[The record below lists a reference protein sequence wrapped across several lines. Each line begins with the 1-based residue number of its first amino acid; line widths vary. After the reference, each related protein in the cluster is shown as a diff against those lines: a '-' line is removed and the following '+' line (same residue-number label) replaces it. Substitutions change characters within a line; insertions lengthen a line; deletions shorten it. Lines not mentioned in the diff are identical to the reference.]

1 MIPRVVP
8 FLMVAAVLAG
18 PLVAQAPRAVSVGRP
33 VTDSLTANDPV
44 RRSPRTP
51 YHVWQFDGRRGQ
63 RLVVDL
69 ESGDFDS
76 YLLVRDPDGY
86 TVGSDDDSGDE
97 LNARLRVILPR
108 DGTYRVITTA
118 VGDSARGRYTLT
130 VSGWETP
137 PTPPAGAAAAIAA
150 GDTKD
155 GLLEPGDDISPDGP
169 YQDRWTFGARQ
180 GARLRIE
187 LRSAD
192 FDSYLT
198 VLGPDGAVVGTDDD
212 GLGER
217 NSLVAVRARAAGRY
231 TILASSFGEDLR
243 TGAYRV
249 TMLEETGVFADAGEP
264 AAILVGETKEGRLES
279 GDAVGE
285 RGIQDRWTF
294 QGRAGQVVRLDAVS
308 SDFDPYL
315 VLSFTETV
323 VDSNDDGGD
332 GNSARILAVLPGTGT
347 YTAAVSAFTQ
357 GGAGGRYTLALTG
370 STALAEAGRI
380 GRIAFGQRLAGR
392 LERGDEAR
400 EDNGYQDR
408 WEFDARP
415 NQDVT
420 VELRSGAFD
429 TYVELRDPQGN
440 VVAEND
446 DGLGD
451 GTDSFVAAHLTRG
464 GRYRIVVRGYGD
476 RESTGLY
483 ELALG
488 QASAAARPGQEVE
501 LRLGETTMGRLE
513 SGDSVMGDH
522 SFADVFVFRPT
533 VSGRVVI
540 QVRSSDFD
548 AFLIVQDAEGR
559 TLASDDDGGTGTD
572 AQLTYEVVAGR
583 TYRILANSY
592 GEERSTGAYRVIVR
606 PAS

>member
-8 FLMVAAVLAG
+8 FLMVVAVLAS

-33 VTDSLTANDPV
+33 VTDSLTAHDPV
-44 RRSPRTP
+44 RRSVRAP
-51 YHVWQFDGRRGQ
+51 YHVWLFEGRRGQ
-63 RLVVDL
+63 RLVMDL

-76 YLLVRDPDGY
+76 YLVVRDPDGY

-97 LNARLRVILPR
+97 LNARLRVILAR
-108 DGTYRVITTA
+108 DGTYRVIATA

-137 PTPPAGAAAAIAA
+137 SAPPAGAAAALAI

-155 GLLEPGDDISPDGP
+155 GLLEPGDDLSPDGP
-169 YQDRWTFGARQ
+169 YQDRWTFSARQ

-192 FDSYLT
+192 FDSYLA
-198 VLGPDGAVVGTDDD
+198 VLGPDGVVIGTDDD

-217 NSLVAVRARAAGRY
+217 NSLVAVRARAAGQY

-243 TGAYRV
+243 VGAYRV
-249 TMLEETGVFADAGEP
+249 TVLEETGVFADPGAP
-264 AAILVGETKEGRLES
+264 AAIQAGETKEGRLES
-279 GDAVGE
+279 GDAVGK

-315 VLSFTETV
+315 VLSFNETV

-370 STALAEAGRI
+370 STVLAEAGRI

-392 LERGDEAR
+392 LERGDETR

-415 NQDVT
+415 DQDVT

-488 QASAAARPGQEVE
+488 QASAAARPGQQIE

-513 SGDSVMGDH
+513 PGDSVMGDH
-522 SFADVFVFRPT
+522 SFADVFVFRPA

-548 AFLIVQDAEGR
+548 AYLIVQDAEGR

-583 TYRILANSY
+583 SYRILANSY
-592 GEERSTGAYRVIVR
+592 GEERRTGAYRVIVR

>member
-8 FLMVAAVLAG
+8 FLMVAVALAG

-33 VTDSLTANDPV
+33 VTDSLTAHDPV
-44 RRSPRTP
+44 RRSVRTP
-51 YHVWQFDGRRGQ
+51 YHVWRFEGRRGQ

-69 ESGDFDS
+69 ESEDFDS
-76 YLLVRDPDGY
+76 YLVVRDPDGY

-97 LNARLRVILPR
+97 LNARLRVILAR
-108 DGTYRVITTA
+108 DGMYRVIATA

-137 PTPPAGAAAAIAA
+137 SVPPAGAAAALAI

-155 GLLEPGDDISPDGP
+155 GLLEPGDDLSPDGP
-169 YQDRWTFGARQ
+169 YQDRWTFSARQ

-187 LRSAD
+187 LRSPD
-192 FDSYLT
+192 FDSYLA

-217 NSLVAVRARAAGRY
+217 NSLVAVRARAAGQY
-231 TILASSFGEDLR
+231 TILATSFGEDLR
-243 TGAYRV
+243 VGAYRV
-249 TMLEETGVFADAGEP
+249 TVLEETGVFADPGAP
-264 AAILVGETKEGRLES
+264 AAIQAGETKEGRLES

-347 YTAAVSAFTQ
+347 YLAAVSAFTQ

-415 NQDVT
+415 DQDVT

-488 QASAAARPGQEVE
+488 QASAAARPGQEIE

-513 SGDSVMGDH
+513 PGDSVMGDR

-548 AFLIVQDAEGR
+548 AFLILQDAEGR

-583 TYRILANSY
+583 AYRILANSY
-592 GEERSTGAYRVIVR
+592 GEERRTGAYRVIVR

>member
-1 MIPRVVP
+1 MIPRAVP
-8 FLMVAAVLAG
+8 FLMVVAVLAG
-18 PLVAQAPRAVSVGRP
+18 PLVAQAPRAVFVGRP
-33 VTDSLTANDPV
+33 VTDSLTARDPV
-44 RRSPRTP
+44 RRSARTP
-51 YHVWQFDGRRGQ
+51 YHVWQFEGRRGQ

-69 ESGDFDS
+69 ESGDFDA
-76 YLLVRDPDGY
+76 YLIVRDPDGY
-86 TVGSDDDSGDE
+86 TLGADDDSGDE
-97 LNARLRVILPR
+97 LNARLRVILAR
-108 DGTYRVITTA
+108 DGMYRVITTA
-118 VGDSARGRYTLT
+118 VGDSARGLYTLT

-137 PTPPAGAAAAIAA
+137 PAPPAGAAAALAI

-155 GLLEPGDDISPDGP
+155 GLLEPGDDLSADGP
-169 YQDRWTFGARQ
+169 YQDRWTFSARQ

-192 FDSYLT
+192 FDSYLA

-217 NSLVAVRARAAGRY
+217 NSLVAIRARAEGRY

-243 TGAYRV
+243 VGAYRV
-249 TMLEETGVFADAGEP
+249 TVLEETGVFADAGEP
-264 AAILVGETKEGRLES
+264 AAIQVGETREGRLES

-315 VLSFTETV
+315 VLRFNETV

-332 GNSARILAVLPGTGT
+332 GNSARILTVLPGTGT

-357 GGAGGRYTLALTG
+357 GDAGGRYTLSLTG
-370 STALAEAGRI
+370 SAAPAEPGRTA
-380 GRIAFGQRLAGR
+380 RIAFGQRLAGR
-392 LERGDEAR
+392 LEDGDEAR
-400 EDNGYQDR
+400 EDGGYQDR
-408 WEFDARP
+408 WEFEARP
-415 NQDVT
+415 DQDVT
-420 VELRSGAFD
+420 LELRSGSFD
-429 TYVELRDPQGN
+429 TYVELRDQQGN

-451 GTDSFVAAHLTRG
+451 GTDSFIAAHLTRG

-488 QASAAARPGQEVE
+488 QASAAARPGQETE

-513 SGDSVMGDH
+513 PGDSVMGDQ
-522 SFADVFVFRPT
+522 SYADVFVFRPT
-533 VSGRVVI
+533 VSGRIVI

-548 AFLIVQDAEGR
+548 AYLIVQDAEGR
-559 TLASDDDGGTGTD
+559 TLASDDDGGTGLD

-592 GEERSTGAYRVIVR
+592 GEERRTGAYRVTVR